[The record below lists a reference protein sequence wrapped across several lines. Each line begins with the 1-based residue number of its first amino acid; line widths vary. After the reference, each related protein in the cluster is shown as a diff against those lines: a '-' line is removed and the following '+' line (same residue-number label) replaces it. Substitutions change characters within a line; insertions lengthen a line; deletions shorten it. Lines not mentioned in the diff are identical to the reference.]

1 MIKQVAD
8 RPDAAAISMAMLRSM
23 SHAEYTPKNI
33 GHFGLALDAYA
44 HFTSPIRRYP
54 DLLVHRAI
62 RHLVRGG
69 KPGDY
74 AYKPDRMDQL
84 GAICSAHERRAEDA
98 TREVE
103 AWLKCQYM
111 EGRVGQEYPGVIT
124 GITNFGA
131 FVQIPELQIDG
142 LVHVTSLANDYYQFE
157 PGSQSLVGERTG
169 KRYSLGDPLDIVVA
183 KVDLDTKRIDF
194 QLADKDSKRKR

>member
-1 MIKQVAD
+1 
-8 RPDAAAISMAMLRSM
+8 MAMLRSM
-23 SHAEYTPKNI
+23 SHAEYTPTNI

-62 RHLVRGG
+62 RHLLRGG
-69 KPGDY
+69 KPGAY
-74 AYKPDRMDQL
+74 AYDIPRMKQL
-84 GAICSAHERRAEDA
+84 GEITSAHERRAEDA

-111 EGRVGQEYPGVIT
+111 EGHIGQEYPGVIT

-142 LVHVTSLANDYYQFE
+142 LVHVTSLGNDYYQFDA
-157 PGSQSLVGERTG
+157 GSQSLLGERSG
-169 KRYSLGDPLDIVVA
+169 RRYRLGDALDIVVA
-183 KVDLDTKRIDF
+183 RVDLETRRIDF
-194 QLADKDSKRKR
+194 QLVEERQGKRRKR